1 MANNNTHFSE
11 MLTDVSREEA
21 DWARTLVKALRDYE
35 DEHSAGPVGVEA
47 KRILDAVGSNCYTVG
62 CEVMEAVSDGKL
74 SVWLHDDAGTSDPF
88 IAGLIVQSVFRRF
101 NHTDRR
107 FAIQFADVCDKP
119 RVGAFG
125 GGVIA
130 VTAEEVYVMT
140 TAQLAGFFYD
150 NHVLPELRP

>member
-11 MLTDVSREEA
+11 MLTDASREEA
-21 DWARTLVKALRDYE
+21 DWARTLAKALRDYE
-35 DEHSAGPVGVEA
+35 DEPSADPVGVEA
-47 KRILDAVGSNCYTVG
+47 KRILDAVGSNCETVG
-62 CEVMEAVSDGKL
+62 CDVLEAVSDGKL
-74 SVWLHDDAGTSDPF
+74 SVWLHDDAGSSDPF

-107 FAIQFADVCDKP
+107 FVIQFADVCDRP
-119 RVGAFG
+119 RVGEFG

-140 TAQLAGFFYD
+140 TAQLADFFYD
-150 NHVLPELRP
+150 NHTLPELNP